1 MVQPGED
8 DRDAVDRA
16 FAEMIAGYHLTAE
29 PRESV
34 VVDQSDTA
42 TTDPSIAES
51 PSHDT
56 SLGDASQTET
66 AGPRVDAP
74 PVFRM
79 PPIPEPVVE
88 PEPTEPDYEP
98 EPLPPMRRPGIPAL
112 VGWIGIAYAI
122 VVTLAGTFG
131 AVFPTWAGWLA
142 VGGFIGGFGILL
154 SRLPR
159 HRPPDAGD
167 GAVI

>member
-1 MVQPGED
+1 MVRPDED
-8 DRDAVDRA
+8 DRDAVDQA
-16 FAEMIAGYHLTAE
+16 FAEMIAGYHLT
-29 PRESV
+29 
-34 VVDQSDTA
+34 SDRPDPLINETA
-42 TTDPSIAES
+42 VSEAVSADS
-51 PSHDT
+51 PS
-56 SLGDASQTET
+56 TET
-66 AGPRVDAP
+66 AAPRVEAP

-79 PPIPEPVVE
+79 PPVPEPAAPPEPVE
-88 PEPTEPDYEP
+88 PVYEPD
-98 EPLPPMRRPGIPAL
+98 PLPPMRRPGIPAL
-112 VGWIGIAYAI
+112 VGWIGIAYAV

-131 AVFPTWAGWLA
+131 AVLPTWAGWLA